1 MGSEMC
7 IRDRIDEDQSKA
19 HRPIHFEDLYTNAER
34 YQEITLISVGTKAI
48 SKEIVP
54 EPPLSDKYLEYV
66 R

>member
-1 MGSEMC
+1 MEFS
-7 IRDRIDEDQSKA
+7 QSTIQLMKINRK
-19 HRPIHFEDLYTNAER
+19 HTGQFFEDLYTNAER

-48 SKEIVP
+48 SKELVP